1 MHTAAGRQEV
11 SIGMAT
17 EATITLREVFITCG
31 RLNREDRIMRR
42 PFRIEG
48 YAIMCL
54 NGTIADATGVMPESL
69 KLEADQ
75 GFFEKA
81 LDRAAIVVH
90 GRMSHEG
97 QPNSPKRRRLVLTR
111 RVKALA
117 PDPNNTNARL
127 WNPAG
132 ASLEAA
138 CAAVGCRAGRVAV
151 LGGPEAYS
159 HFLEIGY
166 DSFYL
171 SCADKVRLRGG
182 LPVFPQ
188 GPLGRSP
195 EKVLAG
201 AGLKAGKSQ
210 RLGNDVS
217 LVEWR
222 RRD

>member
-1 MHTAAGRQEV
+1 MG
-11 SIGMAT
+11 
-17 EATITLREVFITCG
+17 
-31 RLNREDRIMRR
+31 R

-54 NGTIADATGVMPESL
+54 NGAIADATGAMPDSL

-75 GFFEKA
+75 DFLEKA
-81 LDRAAIVVH
+81 LDCAAIVVH

-117 PDPNNTNARL
+117 PDPDNTNARF

-171 SCADKVRLRGG
+171 SCADKVRLNGG
-182 LPVFPQ
+182 LSVFPR
-188 GPLGRSP
+188 GRLVSP
-195 EKVLAG
+195 EKVLAD
-201 AGLKAGKSQ
+201 AGLKPGKSQ
-210 RLGNDVS
+210 RLGDDVS
-217 LVEWR
+217 LVEWC

>member
-1 MHTAAGRQEV
+1 MGDSTG
-11 SIGMAT
+11 
-17 EATITLREVFITCG
+17 
-31 RLNREDRIMRR
+31 EDRIMRR
-42 PFRIEG
+42 PFRVEG
-48 YAIMCL
+48 YAIACL
-54 NGTIADATGVMPESL
+54 NGAIADATGAMPDSL

-75 GFFEKA
+75 DFLEKA
-81 LDRAAIVVH
+81 LEWATVVVH

-111 RVKALA
+111 RVKALG
-117 PDPNNTNARL
+117 PDPDNANARL

-182 LPVFPQ
+182 LPVFPR
-188 GPLGRSP
+188 GRLGSP

-201 AGLKAGKSQ
+201 AGLEPGKSQ

>member
-1 MHTAAGRQEV
+1 
-11 SIGMAT
+11 
-17 EATITLREVFITCG
+17 
-31 RLNREDRIMRR
+31 MRK

-48 YAIMCL
+48 YAITCL
-54 NGTIADATGVMPESL
+54 NGAIADATGAMPDAL

-75 GFFEKA
+75 DFFEKA
-81 LDRAAIVVH
+81 LDGAAIVVH
-90 GRMSHEG
+90 GRTSHEG
-97 QPNSPKRRRLVLTR
+97 QPNSPQRRRLVLTR

-117 PDPNNTNARL
+117 PNPNNTNARF
-127 WNPAG
+127 WNPSG

-138 CAAVGCRAGRVAV
+138 CAAVGCRAGRIAV
-151 LGGPEAYS
+151 LGGPEVYN

-171 SCADKVRLRGG
+171 SCADKVRLLGG
-182 LPVFPQ
+182 LTMFPP
-188 GPLGRSP
+188 GRLSRSP